1 MIELEL
7 LGVDSTGDRLVLVN
21 AEGERFTLEIDDSLR
36 ATVRRSRPALVPAQG
51 TAMRPKEIQA
61 LLRAGATPA
70 EVAEASGMAV
80 EMVEKFA
87 APVRGEQAWAVE
99 RAQNCRVGHDADA
112 PTLGDLVVDRLAAR
126 AVDPSSLQWDA
137 IRRGNEPWEVFV
149 TFVQAAEE
157 REARWSVDLS
167 TGSVRGLNDQARWLT
182 ETSTPGPLPAGL
194 RAHAP
199 QAHAPG
205 GAGLAAPGG
214 SSRAQ
219 GAAGSPEPGHATVSH
234 LHSPAQGV
242 SLELLDQLDQ
252 ARGRRAGETTPP
264 PPPPPP
270 AEPLDAA
277 RVLSLPRRSEESA
290 LSTAPRL
297 GADVPAGLPSYLTGG
312 VSARTD
318 KTEAHAPQPG
328 VQAEAAAGGEA
339 ERDERG
345 KGRGGRGHKR
355 GQVSAEPTLFEEGAS
370 AGGAQGDEPGGAD
383 AAAVSVP
390 APEEAEKPK
399 RGARRSIP
407 TWDEIV
413 FGSRR

>member
-7 LGVDSTGDRLVLVN
+7 LGVDSTGERLVLVN

-36 ATVRRSRPALVPAQG
+36 ATVRRSRPTLAATPGAG
-51 TAMRPKEIQA
+51 MRPKEIQA
-61 LLRAGATPA
+61 LLRAGATPT

-99 RAQNCRVGHDADA
+99 RAQNCRVGHDSDA

-126 AVDPSSLQWDA
+126 AVDPGSLQWDA

-167 TGSVRGLNDQARWLT
+167 TGAVRGLNDQARWLT

-194 RAHAP
+194 RGHAS
-199 QAHAPG
+199 QANSPSFPG
-205 GAGLAAPGG
+205 GAPGPVSRGPLPAPAGEASHGSVSQLHSSAPG
-214 SSRAQ
+214 
-219 GAAGSPEPGHATVSH
+219 VSH
-234 LHSPAQGV
+234 
-242 SLELLDQLDQ
+242 ELLDQLEH
-252 ARGRRAGETTPP
+252 ARGKRVTVAA
-264 PPPPPP
+264 PPPPP
-270 AEPLDAA
+270 ADETPDAA
-277 RVLSLPRRSEESA
+277 QVLALPRRSKEGS

-297 GADVPAGLPSYLTGG
+297 GADVASGLPAYLTGG
-312 VSARTD
+312 V
-318 KTEAHAPQPG
+318 QP
-328 VQAEAAAGGEA
+328 VQARE
-339 ERDERG
+339 DESGPLGASQSAPNQLTANG
-345 KGRGGRGHKR
+345 KKNQDTSLTQ
-355 GQVSAEPTLFEEGAS
+355 QVETEPTLFEDSAEGALS
-370 AGGAQGDEPGGAD
+370 SEDDQTALLNQAGAR
-383 AAAVSVP
+383 S
-390 APEEAEKPK
+390 PETPVEAEKPK